1 MKKFLACM
9 VAMIL
14 CLLPLGALA
23 EMESI
28 SVRLTD
34 PVISVNGT
42 PVMDMEGL
50 LIGIHGAVSEDEE
63 SGFVQLDVYGGDEN
77 ALKAAFEFV
86 GDEVVLSVDG
96 MSELYSIPAEDSSY
110 VVSIPLPD
118 GGYAEDDVGAQIEPA
133 VQALVEGE
141 LPGKIMVFLNEYGE
155 TLGELTPAGKANY
168 TMLSG
173 EMEMEHMMFEMTAE
187 ETAAFMD
194 ELLVLIGEDAD
205 FAALKEILD
214 EMAGEDV
221 LEGKTLQQLYQ
232 ESGFGMSLKGDVYA
246 KGSAEALEAELTLT
260 MEDEDEPGIVLW
272 RMIREPNVSGGTDFY
287 TDVDLVEADEPVAG
301 AYLAFT
307 TQEDENGELSC
318 VNMDAGAGEYVG
330 ADFVSSAQMQAQL
343 LVSPIM
349 IGEVETKQYVLN
361 CVIGDTEFTL
371 NVSGYEKDG
380 ELYGML
386 GLRTGTESLSISFQG
401 NEGTDDSLYGVLT
414 GNVELNGTLYTL
426 ETDVV
431 AELGAFEGDRLL
443 DNAEAAIDVD
453 TMTYEQME
461 EAEIEAV
468 ALLFNGV
475 SVLDRNVPG
484 LKGLMKMM
492 VKYFY

>member
-1 MKKFLACM
+1 M

-110 VVSIPLPD
+110 VVSTPLPD

-155 TLGELTPAGKANY
+155 TLGELTHVGKANY

-260 MEDEDEPGIVLW
+260 MEGEDEPGIVLW

-318 VNMDAGAGEYVG
+318 VNMDAGVGEYVG

-414 GNVELNGTLYTL
+414 GNAELNGTLYTL

-431 AELGAFEGDRLL
+431 AELGVFEGDRLL